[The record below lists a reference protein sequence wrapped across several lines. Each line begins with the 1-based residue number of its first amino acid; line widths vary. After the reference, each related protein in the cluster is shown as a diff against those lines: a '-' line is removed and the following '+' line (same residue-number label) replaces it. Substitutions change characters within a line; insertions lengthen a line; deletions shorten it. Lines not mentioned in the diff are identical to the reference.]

1 MRVSVVRMNAL
12 SKLRARVETLRV
24 AVLEGP
30 GATTPA
36 LRKSAAEG
44 ASSEPSLASFVA
56 KVQRHAYRVDDAEIA
71 ALRASGL
78 TEDAIFELTAAA
90 ALGAALVRLHAGLRA
105 IAEEP

>member
-1 MRVSVVRMNAL
+1 MDHV
-12 SKLRARVETLRV
+12 VETLRV

-30 GATTPA
+30 ADTTSE
-36 LRKSAAEG
+36 LRRSAADDT
-44 ASSEPSLASFVA
+44 SIDPSLASFVA
-56 KVQRHAYRVDDAEIA
+56 KVRRHAYRVTDAEIV

-105 IAEEP
+105 IGEEP